1 MIERTFLDIREGE
14 RHNADEQ
21 SFLVS
26 LGWSRGTTWEVLLR
40 SKRVLMIS
48 EAGAGKT
55 YECRKQ
61 AERLWDQGEPAFFVE
76 LAALASSDLRSMLD
90 DEEEARLDA
99 WLSTQSDVAT
109 FFLDS
114 IDELK
119 LSQGSFKIALKR
131 LKKVIGSQLRRA
143 RSVELRL
150 IGIWFG

>member
-1 MIERTFLDIREGE
+1 M
-14 RHNADEQ
+14 
-21 SFLVS
+21 
-26 LGWSRGTTWEVLLR
+26 
-40 SKRVLMIS
+40 
-48 EAGAGKT
+48 
-55 YECRKQ
+55 
-61 AERLWDQGEPAFFVE
+61 
-76 LAALASSDLRSMLD
+76 AALASSDLRSMLD